1 VFRRAFADL
10 WSRWVS
16 DKLKMSRVAASVF
29 YDSSIRGRIPM
40 PIGASLR
47 WFYPIDGPQLSREVR
62 FGHARGRCET
72 YSRRQWHQ
80 VER

>member
-1 VFRRAFADL
+1 
-10 WSRWVS
+10 
-16 DKLKMSRVAASVF
+16 
-29 YDSSIRGRIPM
+29 M

-47 WFYPIDGPQLSREVR
+47 WFYPIVGPQLSREVR

>member
-1 VFRRAFADL
+1 
-10 WSRWVS
+10 
-16 DKLKMSRVAASVF
+16 
-29 YDSSIRGRIPM
+29 M

-80 VER
+80 GER